1 VALLEGLDG
10 VIIEVA
16 QALIPLL
23 VFFLGFQFFYLK
35 LPRGYI
41 VNLTRGILFTA
52 IGMIL
57 LLQGVRAAFIPAGH
71 EIGEAL
77 ATLDQQWIFLPFG
90 FFLGFL
96 TTYAEPAVR
105 VLCYQV
111 EEASSGSIRQSLI
124 LYALS
129 LGVAVSVACGMLRL
143 VYGISLLCFVIPGYV
158 LALIL
163 LHFSDEDFIGV
174 AFDSGGVAT
183 GPMAVTFLLS
193 LAVGVAAGIEGRD
206 PVVDGFG
213 LIALIALAPILSVL
227 ILGIFYRRRKGET
240 R

>member
-1 VALLEGLDG
+1 M
-10 VIIEVA
+10 
-16 QALIPLL
+16 IPLL

-35 LPRGYI
+35 LPRSYI
-41 VNLTRGILFTA
+41 KNLIRGIIFAAL
-52 IGMIL
+52 GMIL
-57 LLQGVRAAFIPAGH
+57 LLQGVRVAFLPAGH
-71 EIGEAL
+71 EIGETL
-77 ATLDQQWIFLPFG
+77 ATLDQRWLLVPFG

-111 EEASSGSIRQSLI
+111 EEASSGSIRQSVI
-124 LYALS
+124 LYSLS
-129 LGVAVSVACGMLRL
+129 IGVAVSVACGMLRL
-143 VYGISLLCFVIPGYV
+143 VYGVSLLYFVMPGYL

-163 LHFSDEDFIGV
+163 LKFSDADFIGV

-193 LAVGVAAGIEGRD
+193 LAIGVATGIEGRD

-213 LIALIALAPILSVL
+213 LIALIALAPIISVL
-227 ILGIFYRRRKGET
+227 LLGILYRRKRGET

>member
-1 VALLEGLDG
+1 M
-10 VIIEVA
+10 
-16 QALIPLL
+16 IPLL

-35 LPRGYI
+35 LPRSYI
-41 VNLTRGILFTA
+41 KNLIRGILFA
-52 IGMIL
+52 ALGMIL
-57 LLQGVRAAFIPAGH
+57 LLQGVRVAFLPAGH
-71 EIGEAL
+71 EIGETL
-77 ATLDQQWIFLPFG
+77 ATLDQRWLLVPFG

-111 EEASSGSIRQSLI
+111 EEASSGSIRQSVI
-124 LYALS
+124 LYSLS
-129 LGVAVSVACGMLRL
+129 IGVAVSVACGMLRL
-143 VYGISLLCFVIPGYV
+143 VYGVSLLYFVIPGYL

-163 LHFSDEDFIGV
+163 LKFSDADFIGV

-193 LAVGVAAGIEGRD
+193 LAIGVATGIEGRD

-213 LIALIALAPILSVL
+213 LIALIALAPIISVL
-227 ILGIFYRRRKGET
+227 LLGILYRRKRGET

>member
-1 VALLEGLDG
+1 M
-10 VIIEVA
+10 
-16 QALIPLL
+16 IPLL

-35 LPRGYI
+35 LPRSYI
-41 VNLTRGILFTA
+41 KNLIRGIIFAAL
-52 IGMIL
+52 GMIL
-57 LLQGVRAAFIPAGH
+57 LLQGVRVAFLPAGH
-71 EIGEAL
+71 EIGETL
-77 ATLDQQWIFLPFG
+77 ATLDQRWLLVPFG

-111 EEASSGSIRQSLI
+111 EEASSGSIRQSVI
-124 LYALS
+124 LYSLS
-129 LGVAVSVACGMLRL
+129 IGVAVSVACGMLRL
-143 VYGISLLCFVIPGYV
+143 VYGVSLLYFVIPGYL

-163 LHFSDEDFIGV
+163 LKFSDADFIGV

-193 LAVGVAAGIEGRD
+193 LAIGVATGIEGRD

-213 LIALIALAPILSVL
+213 LIALIALAPIISVL
-227 ILGIFYRRRKGET
+227 LLGILYRRKRGET

>member
-1 VALLEGLDG
+1 
-10 VIIEVA
+10 
-16 QALIPLL
+16 LIPLL

-35 LPRGYI
+35 LPRSYI
-41 VNLTRGILFTA
+41 KNLIRGILFA
-52 IGMIL
+52 ALGMIL
-57 LLQGVRAAFIPAGH
+57 LLQGVRVAFLPAGH
-71 EIGEAL
+71 EIGETL
-77 ATLDQQWIFLPFG
+77 ATLDQRWLLVPFG

-111 EEASSGSIRQSLI
+111 EEASSGSIRQSVI
-124 LYALS
+124 LYSLS
-129 LGVAVSVACGMLRL
+129 IGVAVSVACGMLRL
-143 VYGISLLCFVIPGYV
+143 VYGVSLLYFVIPGYL

-163 LHFSDEDFIGV
+163 LKFSDADFIGV

-193 LAVGVAAGIEGRD
+193 LAIGVATGIEGRD

-213 LIALIALAPILSVL
+213 LIALIALAPIISVL
-227 ILGIFYRRRKGET
+227 LLGILYRRKRGET

>member
-1 VALLEGLDG
+1 
-10 VIIEVA
+10 
-16 QALIPLL
+16 LIPLL
-23 VFFLGFQFFYLK
+23 VFFLGFQFLYLK

-41 VNLTRGILFTA
+41 TNLIRGILFA
-52 IGMIL
+52 AFGMIL
-57 LLQGVRAAFIPAGH
+57 LLQGVRVAFLPAGH
-71 EIGEAL
+71 EIGETL
-77 ATLDQQWIFLPFG
+77 ATLDQRWLLVPFG

-111 EEASSGSIRQSLI
+111 EEASSGSIRQSVI
-124 LYALS
+124 LYSLS
-129 LGVAVSVACGMLRL
+129 IGVAVSVACGMLRL
-143 VYGISLLCFVIPGYV
+143 VYGVSLLYFVIPGYL

-163 LHFSDEDFIGV
+163 LRFSDADFIGV

-193 LAVGVAAGIEGRD
+193 LAIGVATGLKGRD

-213 LIALIALAPILSVL
+213 LIALIALAPIISVL
-227 ILGIFYRRRKGET
+227 LLGILYRRKRGET

>member
-1 VALLEGLDG
+1 
-10 VIIEVA
+10 
-16 QALIPLL
+16 LIPLL

-35 LPRGYI
+35 LPRSYI
-41 VNLTRGILFTA
+41 KNLIRGILFA
-52 IGMIL
+52 ALGMIL
-57 LLQGVRAAFIPAGH
+57 LLQGVRVAFLPAGH
-71 EIGEAL
+71 EIGETL
-77 ATLDQQWIFLPFG
+77 ATLDQRWLLVPFG

-111 EEASSGSIRQSLI
+111 EEASSGSIRQSVI
-124 LYALS
+124 LYSLS
-129 LGVAVSVACGMLRL
+129 IGVAISVACGMLRL
-143 VYGISLLCFVIPGYV
+143 VYGVSLLYFVIPGYL

-163 LHFSDEDFIGV
+163 LKFSDADFIGV

-193 LAVGVAAGIEGRD
+193 LAIGVATGIEGRD

-213 LIALIALAPILSVL
+213 LIALIALAPIISVL
-227 ILGIFYRRRKGET
+227 LLGILYRRKRGET